1 MLIIQASL
9 EQLGHWMYGSTFP
22 PQGESD
28 SWDFS
33 SAFGM
38 LSKGEDLWCLL
49 AQGVTFILPQAA
61 RLCQTPSELQ
71 DWQDSC
77 QFFGWSQ
84 RSQVIGHT
92 DHLFP
97 SPGRNRDG
105 IFFIHSLVLSRGK
118 IYGVYQLKTPS
129 LFSPGWLVCAES
141 IRALTVKAEAIF
153 LGRPCATHEPIPFL
167 S

>member
-9 EQLGHWMYGSTFP
+9 EKLGHWMYGSTFS

-33 SAFGM
+33 SPFGM

-49 AQGVTFILPQAA
+49 AQGVTFILLQAT
-61 RLCQTPSELQ
+61 RLCQTPLELQ
-71 DWQDSC
+71 DWQDRC
-77 QFFGWSQ
+77 QFFRWSQ

-97 SPGRNRDG
+97 SPGG
-105 IFFIHSLVLSRGK
+105 IEMGFFHPLTCAQQGEDLWCLPAQDTISVFPWVASL
-118 IYGVYQLKTPS
+118 
-129 LFSPGWLVCAES
+129 C
-141 IRALTVKAEAIF
+141 
-153 LGRPCATHEPIPFL
+153 
-167 S
+167 